1 MTATSDLFGAIPEP
15 QQRTVPS
22 PGTQARRVLELLA
35 EGEQPDHAEWYE
47 LAGSWRLAAHVGK
60 LVHDF
65 GWPVQT
71 REVSAPTARCPGRVI
86 ARYWLQQDDVM
97 RARVALRDGDAV

>member
-1 MTATSDLFGAIPEP
+1 MTTTSDLFGAIPEP
-15 QQRTVPS
+15 QRTVPS

-35 EGEQPDHAEWYE
+35 GGEQPDHAEWYE

-71 REVSAPTARCPGRVI
+71 REVSAPTERCPNRVI
-86 ARYWLQQDDVM
+86 ARYWLQQSDVM
-97 RARVALRDGDAV
+97 RARVALRDGGAT